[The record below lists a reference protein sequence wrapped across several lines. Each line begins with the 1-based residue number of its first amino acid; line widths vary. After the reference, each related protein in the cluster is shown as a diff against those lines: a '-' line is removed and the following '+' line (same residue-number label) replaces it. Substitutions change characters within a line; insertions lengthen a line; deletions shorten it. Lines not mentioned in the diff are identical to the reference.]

1 MRAARKRLL
10 QLLAEADVG
19 VDGARPWDLEVHN
32 PKLYRRVLTQG
43 SMGLGESYVDGW
55 WDCAALDEF
64 FARVTRARLERRVP
78 GAKAGQD
85 AAFAL
90 LFNMQ
95 NRMRAKRVARRHYD
109 VGNDLYRRMLD
120 RRMLYSC
127 GYWRRAEDLDQA
139 QEAKLELIACK
150 LGLRGGE
157 RLLDIGCGWG
167 GACRH
172 FAERHGAEVVGITL
186 SAEQAELARETCAGL
201 PVEIRLQ
208 DYRDLP
214 RGESY
219 DAVYSIGM
227 FEHVGCKNYGRFM
240 RRVRALLPEG
250 GRFLLHTIG
259 SNVTS
264 RTTDPWINRYIFP
277 HGQLPSVRQIGKAI
291 EDRFALEDWHSFG
304 RDYDR
309 TLMEWRGNFERAWGE
324 LRGAYDER
332 FYRMWRYYLSCCAG
346 AFRSRYNQL
355 WQVLLAKGGLEG
367 ELPDCR

>member
-1 MRAARKRLL
+1 MSASRKRLL
-10 QLLAEADVG
+10 KLLAEADIG
-19 VDGARPWDLEVHN
+19 IGGGRPWDLEVHN

-43 SMGLGESYVDGW
+43 SMGLGEAYVDGW

-64 FARVTRARLERRVP
+64 FARVTRAHLERRVP
-78 GAKAGQD
+78 GVKAGQD

-95 NRMRAKRVARRHYD
+95 NRLRAKRVARRHYD

-120 RRMLYSC
+120 ARMLYSC
-127 GYWRRAEDLDQA
+127 GYWRRAETLDEA

-167 GACRH
+167 GACRY
-172 FAERHGAEVVGITL
+172 FAERHGARVVGITL
-186 SAEQAELARETCAGL
+186 SKEQAELARETCAGL
-201 PVEIRLQ
+201 PIEIRLQ

-214 RGESY
+214 RGESF

-240 RRVRALLPEG
+240 RRVHALLPEG

-259 SNVTS
+259 SNTTS

-277 HGQLPSVRQIGKAI
+277 HGQLPSVRQVGQAI
-291 EDRFALEDWHSFG
+291 EDRFVLEDWHGFG

-309 TLMEWRGNFERAWGE
+309 TLMEWRGNFERAWDE
-324 LRGAYDER
+324 LRAAYDER

-355 WQVLLAKGGLEG
+355 WQVLLAKGGMAG